1 LRRRQM
7 NDSDPAKQPDT
18 AQDGDA
24 VLLQRIAAGDRLA
37 FEAFYRAYVPRL
49 GRFLHRLVRR
59 SHVIEEVLNDAM
71 LVVWRSAAKFRGQS
85 KVSTWVFAIAYNKAL
100 KAIQRIDDPVD
111 SDPEMLESEQLE
123 PEGYLMQ
130 EQRTALLW
138 GIVDRMSAEHR
149 AVIELT
155 YYHGYSYDE
164 IAEIMGC
171 PINTVKTRMYH
182 ARRRLQTMVS
192 ERMEDFR

>member
-1 LRRRQM
+1 M

>member
-1 LRRRQM
+1 MRRRQM

>member
-1 LRRRQM
+1 M
-7 NDSDPAKQPDT
+7 

-24 VLLQRIAAGDRLA
+24 VLLQRIANGDRPA

-49 GRFLHRLVRR
+49 ARFLQRLVRR
-59 SHVIEEVLNDAM
+59 PHVIEEVLNDAM

-85 KVSTWVFAIAYNKAL
+85 KVSTWVFAIAYNRAL

-111 SDPEMLESEQLE
+111 ADLDMLESEQLE

-138 GIVDRMSAEHR
+138 AIIDRMSAEHR

-155 YYHGYSYDE
+155 YYHGYTYDE

-182 ARRRLQTMVS
+182 ARRRLQTMAS